1 MTKCNPELTRFKE
14 KSHFTAWKT
23 EECNRVQGGEGGFFP
38 PNIEEKTV
46 LGVFVSPMCRNMKL
60 TFDRW
65 VEAAGLQ
72 AMRFRPDPNLFD
84 YDAFENWNYMA
95 NLKHASDGTLWL
107 EYPITLIFTEKQNVV
122 NNPLLGIMCM
132 TLCVFWVLQNRIIF
146 TLQCWAVSPE
156 PFLHPS
162 SRILLEL

>member
-1 MTKCNPELTRFKE
+1 MTKCNPELTRYKA

-23 EECNRVQGGEGGFFP
+23 DECNRVQGGEGGFFP

-65 VEAAGLQ
+65 VEAAGMQ

-84 YDAFENWNYMA
+84 YDAPENQCFCYKGPRQA
-95 NLKHASDGTLWL
+95 YLW
-107 EYPITLIFTEKQNVV
+107 TV
-122 NNPLLGIMCM
+122 N
-132 TLCVFWVLQNRIIF
+132 
-146 TLQCWAVSPE
+146 SK
-156 PFLHPS
+156 
-162 SRILLEL
+162 